1 MQEEKSKLKGFI
13 SAVITA
19 AEQHAARINEE
30 TERLEREA
38 IEKYS
43 ADLAAA
49 AAKRR
54 AAALADAKVRENKR
68 VVSEG
73 LAAKRSLLQFREDCA
88 ADVFAE
94 VRRRVLALHD
104 STEYAGTLADQLR
117 RALEAVPGA
126 HSAVVRLRREDMG
139 YARDLAAAAPGVEL
153 SFEEGAFT
161 LGGLVL
167 DCAEK
172 GRKIDLTFDAALE
185 DLEGRF
191 SEMTGFSLED
201 ADGE

>member
-1 MQEEKSKLKGFI
+1 MQEEKSKLEGFT

-30 TERLEREA
+30 TEQLEREA
-38 IEKYS
+38 IDNYA
-43 ADLAAA
+43 ADLKAA

-104 STEYAGTLADQLR
+104 
-117 RALEAVPGA
+117 
-126 HSAVVRLRREDMG
+126 
-139 YARDLAAAAPGVEL
+139 L
-153 SFEEGAFT
+153 S
-161 LGGLVL
+161 L
-167 DCAEK
+167 
-172 GRKIDLTFDAALE
+172 IHI
-185 DLEGRF
+185 
-191 SEMTGFSLED
+191 
-201 ADGE
+201 

>member
-1 MQEEKSKLKGFI
+1 MQEEKSKIEGFT

-30 TERLEREA
+30 TEQLEREA
-38 IEKYS
+38 IDNYA
-43 ADLAAA
+43 ADLKAA

-88 ADVFAE
+88 DDVFAE
-94 VRRRVLALHD
+94 VRRKILELTQRP
-104 STEYAGTLADQLR
+104 EYAETLKNQLW
-117 RALEAVPGA
+117 RALDAVPGA
-126 HSAVVRLRREDMG
+126 REAKVWLRREDMG
-139 YARDLAAAAPGVEL
+139 YAQGLNSASPGVKLEFL
-153 SFEEGAFT
+153 EGGFS

-167 DCAEK
+167 ECPE
-172 GRKIDLTFDAALE
+172 RCRRIDLSFDSALE

-191 SEMTGFSLED
+191 SELTGFSLEE

>member
-1 MQEEKSKLKGFI
+1 MQEEKSKIEGFT

-30 TERLEREA
+30 TEQLEREA
-38 IEKYS
+38 IDNYA
-43 ADLAAA
+43 ADLKA

-68 VVSEG
+68 VVSED

-104 STEYAGTLADQLR
+104 SAGYAGTLKDQLL
-117 RALEAVPGA
+117 RALSAVPGA
-126 HSAVVRLRREDMG
+126 HSAVVELRHEDM
-139 YARDLAAAAPGVEL
+139 ARAADLAAAAPGVEL
-153 SFEEGAFT
+153 KFVEGAFT

-167 DCAEK
+167 DCAEA

-191 SEMTGFSLED
+191 SEITGFSLED
-201 ADGE
+201 ADGK